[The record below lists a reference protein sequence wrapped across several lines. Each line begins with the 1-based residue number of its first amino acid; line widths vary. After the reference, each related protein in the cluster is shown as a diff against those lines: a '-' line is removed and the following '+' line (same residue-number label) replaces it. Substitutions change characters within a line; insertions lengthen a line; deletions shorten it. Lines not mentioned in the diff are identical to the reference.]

1 MVWICGGKLI
11 VLYCKCSLNQ
21 NVFPNCQ
28 ENEWKPGKVLKKH
41 INLVFSPTIKDS
53 NVRQVNIGGQ
63 SLVKIEHD
71 WTWLDQNY
79 IFQVL

>member
-1 MVWICGGKLI
+1 MSF
-11 VLYCKCSLNQ
+11 VLQIDVKFSLNKMIFQ
-21 NVFPNCQ
+21 IVRKM
-28 ENEWKPGKVLKKH
+28 NEDQGKILKKH

-71 WTWLDQNY
+71 WT
-79 IFQVL
+79 